1 MNYFHN
7 HCKVEIVSS
16 LQCALCMLCIQPE
29 NCSTENGQSVD
40 SGQWTVDSGW
50 TTLLTSL
57 LPAVPLSIRTTWK
70 KNIFQKRNE
79 NNHIDPLSCLFYLLI
94 CPAQHICE
102 IIRGNRIIIRR
113 KEQTITGDINLSRG
127 S

>member
-1 MNYFHN
+1 M
-7 HCKVEIVSS
+7 
-16 LQCALCMLCIQPE
+16 
-29 NCSTENGQSVD
+29 D
-40 SGQWTVDSGW
+40 SGQWLDNITDESAACCPSVNQDNLEKRTV
-50 TTLLTSL
+50 
-57 LPAVPLSIRTTWK
+57 
-70 KNIFQKRNE
+70 FKRE
-79 NNHIDPLSCLFYLLI
+79 MKITIDPLSCLFYLLI